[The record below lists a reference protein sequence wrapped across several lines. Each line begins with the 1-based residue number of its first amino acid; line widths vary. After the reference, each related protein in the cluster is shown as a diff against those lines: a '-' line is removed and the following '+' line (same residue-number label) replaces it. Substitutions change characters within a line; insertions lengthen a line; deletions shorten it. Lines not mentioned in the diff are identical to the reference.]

1 MAVKVA
7 EAAAA
12 GTVTEAA
19 TGSRA
24 LLLERETVAPPVGAA
39 LVRVTVQ
46 VLAAPEAR
54 LVGLH
59 ASEER
64 VTGASRLIA
73 AVRETPLRVAVRV
86 AD

>member
-1 MAVKVA
+1 
-7 EAAAA
+7 
-12 GTVTEAA
+12 
-19 TGSRA
+19 
-24 LLLERETVAPPVGAA
+24 VAPPVGAA

-46 VLAAPEAR
+46 ALTDAEAR

-64 VTGASRLIA
+64 VTGASRLIR
-73 AVRETPLRVAVRV
+73 AVLETPLRVAVRV

>member
-1 MAVKVA
+1 MVEV
-7 EAAAA
+7 AAA
-12 GTVTEAA
+12 GTVTDGV

-24 LLLERETVAPPVGAA
+24 LLLERETVAPPAGAA

-46 VLAAPEAR
+46 ALAAPEAR
-54 LVGLH
+54 LAGLH
-59 ASEER
+59 ASEES
-64 VTGASRLIA
+64 VTGASRLTA